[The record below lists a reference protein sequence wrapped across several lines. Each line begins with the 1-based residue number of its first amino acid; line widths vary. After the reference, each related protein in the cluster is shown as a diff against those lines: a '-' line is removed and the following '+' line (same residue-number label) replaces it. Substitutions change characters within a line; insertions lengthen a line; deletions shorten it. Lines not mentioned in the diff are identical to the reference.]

1 MVISDFSVTLIMVFL
16 TGGMKA
22 GFAKSLNVR
31 KGFSRG
37 KVSVKDWCLFLF
49 PYFFSIV
56 SVKTKAGLIAFTDQQ
71 GSRIERTPKKIRA
84 KKGTKIY
91 GKRI

>member
-1 MVISDFSVTLIMVFL
+1 MVISDVSLTLIMVFL
-16 TGGMKA
+16 TVGMKA

-71 GSRIERTPKKIRA
+71 GLKNRKNSQKIRA
-84 KKGTKIY
+84 RKKGT
-91 GKRI
+91 